1 MLTCFY
7 KKYLGI
13 DCPGCGMQRA
23 TNALLVGDLET
34 SLALYP
40 MLIPILMM
48 FVFLALHLKF
58 KFAMGHKIL
67 IFFFIGN
74 SAGILLSWV
83 CKLWG

>member
-1 MLTCFY
+1 
-7 KKYLGI
+7 
-13 DCPGCGMQRA
+13 
-23 TNALLVGDLET
+23 
-34 SLALYP
+34 
-40 MLIPILMM
+40 MM